1 MLKMPEEPKIKFK
14 ELPYDDKLLYA
25 ILLKPHMAKIIKFLK
40 NDRMKCAKFSDKE
53 ILHSA
58 ENLLDMGLL
67 KLSVEKKQNGVL
79 TQLLLY
85 NLETRMYDVI

>member
-1 MLKMPEEPKIKFK
+1 M
-14 ELPYDDKLLYA
+14 DSV
-25 ILLKPHMAKIIKFLK
+25 
-40 NDRMKCAKFSDKE
+40 NNQFSDKE